1 MLSPTNEKTSY
12 EQLLPSTST
21 STSTLRSGERERENG
36 MVKSVADQQFI
47 NSSNGFARSPGP
59 TLKEYLVFFFVSL
72 TSRYDELKI

>member
-12 EQLLPSTST
+12 VQLLPSTST
-21 STSTLRSGERERENG
+21 STLRSEERENG

-59 TLKEYLVFFFVSL
+59 TLKEYLVFFL
-72 TSRYDELKI
+72 

>member
-21 STSTLRSGERERENG
+21 SPLRSGERERENG

-59 TLKEYLVFFFVSL
+59 TLKEYLFFFFFCEPYV
-72 TSRYDELKI
+72 ELR